1 MTWGRGR
8 YESTHLHLDVIS
20 CSFMAILDVC
30 RNSIK
35 CGGKSLK
42 QLSTIFCVLPHF
54 TMAPRSLLA
63 NAADEEEEDVF
74 EEEDKGTPVGSVI
87 ALVTSDSVV
96 AVELFLIPCI
106 PVVSL

>member
-1 MTWGRGR
+1 
-8 YESTHLHLDVIS
+8 
-20 CSFMAILDVC
+20 MAILDVC

-54 TMAPRSLLA
+54 TIAPRSLLA
-63 NAADEEEEDVF
+63 NAAEAEEDVAAAEEEEDDA
-74 EEEDKGTPVGSVI
+74 DKGTPVGSVI

-96 AVELFLIPCI
+96 AVELFLIPGI